1 MKKEMLERYK
11 ILVDFLGKALGPDY
25 EIVLQEVGTENS
37 GIVAIA
43 NGEISGRTIGAPLT
57 NNALKMIMQ
66 KQYETANFSMN
77 YTGKLASGKTIRS
90 STMFIMD
97 EGELV
102 GLLCINFDDSRFH
115 TISDTI
121 LKLVHPDEFVHHHYF
136 PNDAPA
142 KEPMRS
148 RSSMT
153 TPAELFQKDAD
164 DLMEDIFNEAVS
176 DTEAP
181 VDRLTQDER
190 TELIAVLND
199 RGLFQLKGAVQFTS
213 EKLACSPASIYRY
226 LSKVKNG

>member
-1 MKKEMLERYK
+1 MRKELLERYK
-11 ILVDFLGKALGPDY
+11 LVVEFLGKALGPDY
-25 EIVLQEVGTENS
+25 EIVLQEVGTESS

-43 NGEISGRTIGAPLT
+43 NGGISGRVVGSPLT

-66 KQYETANFSMN
+66 KQYETANYSMN
-77 YTGKLASGKTIRS
+77 YTGQLSSGKTIRS

-97 EGELV
+97 EGQLV

-115 TISDTI
+115 AISDTI

-148 RSSMT
+148 KNYNPA
-153 TPAELFQKDAD
+153 PAELFQKDASV
-164 DLMEDIFNEAVS
+164 LMEDIFNEAIS
-176 DTEAP
+176 DAEVP

-190 TELIAVLND
+190 TDLIAVLND
-199 RGLFQLKGAVQFTS
+199 KGLFQLKGAVQFTS
-213 EKLACSPASIYRY
+213 EKLACSQASIYRY